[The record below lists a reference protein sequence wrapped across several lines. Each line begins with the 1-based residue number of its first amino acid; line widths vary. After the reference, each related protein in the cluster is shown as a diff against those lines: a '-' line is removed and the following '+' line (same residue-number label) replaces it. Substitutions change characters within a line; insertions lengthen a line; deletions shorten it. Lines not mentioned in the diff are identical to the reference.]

1 MTQAPHHKVIFDT
14 DPGVDDAMALYF
26 ALAHPA
32 IELIGITTT
41 FGNVT
46 VEQAAINALYLTA
59 ITGRQI
65 PVTRGVATPRHMAP
79 HAPPDFIHGGD
90 GLGNLASRIPTF
102 NQLDP
107 RSSAQFIVDMARAM
121 PGEITV
127 VAVGPLGNLAL
138 ALEMEPRLPRLLRDV
153 IVMGGTITEP
163 GNVSPV
169 AEANVWNEPHAA
181 DQVFTAGW
189 NLTMVGLDVTHQVRV
204 TRAMV
209 AQIAQHHQHAATDAL
224 LHAVEFYAKF
234 YTGLYAHIAQK
245 PGCFAHDVLAFI
257 YLVEPDL
264 FTLESGV
271 VRVATDGL
279 ALGQTML
286 NRRDFINYPQTGW
299 GQGLPVTQVCMQV
312 DADRSVQLFQDVLL
326 SDWLRAA

>member
-1 MTQAPHHKVIFDT
+1 
-14 DPGVDDAMALYF
+14 MALYF

-32 IELIGITTT
+32 IELVGITTT

-46 VEQAAINALYLTA
+46 VQQAASNALYLTA
-59 ITGRQI
+59 LTGRQI
-65 PVTRGVATPRHMAP
+65 PVTQGVAVPRHMAP

-90 GLGNLASRIPTF
+90 GLGNLPSRVATRK
-102 NQLDP
+102 QLDP
-107 RSSAQFIVDMARAM
+107 RSSAQFIVDMARAQ

-138 ALEMEPRLPRLLRDV
+138 ALEMEPRLPR
-153 IVMGGTITEP
+153 
-163 GNVSPV
+163 
-169 AEANVWNEPHAA
+169 HAA

-234 YTGLYAHIAQK
+234 YTGLYAHIAQE